1 MKFILV
7 IAFAV
12 LLSGCITLKVDKE
25 TEATLEGSQKTKTI
39 TRLDFAGHVDPV
51 TNEVSGSATIDTA
64 AESTSVES
72 SKGTTHS
79 SADISSG
86 FNGGIISGLIP
97 GGSGTIEIILGL
109 IALFFGKKKI
119 GEFSQRLI
127 KSKPNQL
134 LAPKSEVNK

>member
-7 IAFAV
+7 IVFAV

-25 TEATLEGSQKTKTI
+25 TEAILEGSQKTKTI
-39 TRLDFAGHVDPV
+39 TKLDFVGHVDPV
-51 TNEVSGSATIDTA
+51 TYDVSGSVGIDTA
-64 AESTSVES
+64 AESTSMETA
-72 SKGTTHS
+72 KGTAHS

-109 IALFFGKKKI
+109 IALIFGKKKI
-119 GEFSQRLI
+119 AEFSQRLI
-127 KSKPNQL
+127 KSKPGQL
-134 LAPKSEVNK
+134 VAPKSEVNK